1 MGGGNLSLQVHP
13 KTQNIWEKFG
23 MKYTQ
28 DESCYLMDAGEDGSV
43 YLGVKN
49 HTNREAMIRELK
61 ASQGNV

>member
-1 MGGGNLSLQVHP
+1 
-13 KTQNIWEKFG
+13 